1 MNQARPYLYC
11 HSSSGY
17 YYTRLIIP
25 VDLRYHYK
33 KTCVKQSLRTKEL
46 NLASALSA
54 QVIYHYKREF
64 YILRVM
70 GRKSSKS
77 ARVGLISFDL
87 PDGTKA
93 TIKHSDPEVETKRA
107 AQLHT
112 LLSGS
117 GTSNLTPLSSETIPV
132 ADIVDQYCKERDL
145 SGAWTPQTRL
155 ENQAAYTL
163 FLKIVDEDITT
174 DQLDFT
180 IARKYKE
187 VILQLPPNMSKTREL
202 RGLSIQ
208 QIIEKRLEPMSTRTM
223 NKYLS
228 GISSL
233 MEWAMRHGYVETNY
247 FNKLTIKTSSNTSE
261 ERLPFDQKDLDNL
274 LEYPKKRLHDY
285 YYWLPLLAYY
295 TGARLE
301 ELCSLYLDDIYQ
313 EDGFWVIDINRK
325 TKDKHIKTDSSIRKV
340 PIHNSIIHMGFLS
353 FIESQRSKRYK
364 RLFPELKYQ
373 NLKYGKAASKWFKRY
388 RDKKGITDDRKAFH
402 SFRHTFTERLKIAG
416 VAPHFIGALLGHRD
430 ETITTGRYGTGKWP
444 LEDLH
449 KVINLLPQHNVSK

>member
-1 MNQARPYLYC
+1 MNQSKPYLYC
-11 HSSSGY
+11 HSGSGY
-17 YYTRLIIP
+17 YYTRLTVP
-25 VDLRYHYK
+25 VDLRYYYN
-33 KTCVKQSLRTKEL
+33 KTCLKRSLRTKNL
-46 NLASALSA
+46 QLASTIAA
-54 QVIYHYKREF
+54 QVIYQYKREF
-64 YILRVM
+64 DILRFM
-70 GRKSSKS
+70 GRKPRKPPTI
-77 ARVGLISFDL
+77 GLISVEL
-87 PDGTKA
+87 PDGSKT
-93 TIKHSDPEVETKRA
+93 TIEQSSPEEELRQAKQILETVSPRLDPTSPSSPSPRPTPITEV
-107 AQLHT
+107 
-112 LLSGS
+112 
-117 GTSNLTPLSSETIPV
+117 
-132 ADIVDQYCKERDL
+132 VDQYCKERL
-145 SGAWTPQTRL
+145 QIGAWSPQTRL

-163 FLKIVDEDITT
+163 FLKIVGEDITT

-233 MEWAMRHGYVETNY
+233 MDWAIRHGYVETNY
-247 FNKLTIKTSSNTSE
+247 FNKLTIKKSSNASE

-274 LEYPKKRLHDY
+274 LDYPKKPLHDY
-285 YYWLPLLAYY
+285 YHWLPLLAYY

-313 EDGFWVIDINRK
+313 DDGIWVIDINRN
-325 TKDKHIKTDSSIRKV
+325 TKDKHIKTGSSIRKV
-340 PIHNSIIHMGFLS
+340 PFHDSLIEMDFLS
-353 FIESQRSKRYK
+353 FINKQRLKGHE

-388 RDKKGITDDRKAFH
+388 RDKNGVYDKRKAFH

-416 VAPHFIGALLGHRD
+416 VEPHFIAALLGHKD
-430 ETITTGRYGTGKWP
+430 ETMTTGRYGSGKWP
-444 LEDLH
+444 LVDLH
-449 KVINLLPQHNVSK
+449 KANNSLQM